1 MHVLIPAL
9 PRPRL
14 LASEFEVSLSYTE
27 RPSISFFFLGGGWVF
42 WGKGVVKG
50 WLSS

>member
-27 RPSISFFFLGGGWVF
+27 RPSISFFFLGGGV
-42 WGKGVVKG
+42 GILGQG
-50 WLSS
+50 GGEGMAQ